1 MSSSSEHQNN
11 DVRRSLVPSDSAM
24 TNIVPTSQLEEL
36 GPRKE
41 ATPTTSSDFHIAS
54 ISPGA
59 RKVIEELSSRSRKPQ
74 RALE

>member
-59 RKVIEELSSRSRKPQ
+59 RKVIEELRSRSRKPQ